1 MAEYTENSLLKH
13 DDNIGARP
21 WFTLAPGP
29 PGPPGR
35 PTLTKENLNL
45 QPIVSNYKS
54 AVTVICSF
62 SPKVSFS
69 TNTQILQDK
78 PDTWFSLRVVEAEC
92 TRSQTANQVPC
103 KHPLR
108 LTSHHCHS
116 SKRIL
121 ILAVATAER
130 SAWRRCGRI
139 GTITAVSRE
148 VLLRRAVRTARR
160 VRWCYIS
167 VRWGFVCEFF
177 SFVSH

>member
-1 MAEYTENSLLKH
+1 MIHISSRA
-13 DDNIGARP
+13 AR
-21 WFTLAPGP
+21 TSG
-29 PGPPGR
+29 
-35 PTLTKENLNL
+35 
-45 QPIVSNYKS
+45 S
-54 AVTVICSF
+54 ANVDEREPQ
-62 SPKVSFS
+62 PKVSFS

-78 PDTWFSLRVVEAEC
+78 PDTWFSLCVVEAEC

-130 SAWRRCGRI
+130 SAWRRGGRI

-148 VLLRRAVRTARR
+148 VLLRRAIRTARR
-160 VRWCYIS
+160 VRRCLPIALLR
-167 VRWGFVCEFF
+167 RWWVILP
-177 SFVSH
+177 VSHPLCLTISRVTAWRQGLLLIRRRCTWL